1 MDDAKR
7 EELLYKTLGINPPT
21 PPQPL
26 DEAQITERVAAY
38 RAGLE
43 ARWPACRD
51 YLAGVAWPGLRFRI
65 KNEARSFLNDV
76 QVILTFHGARGV
88 NFEDLEGFRI
98 RQGSGPELAAS
109 GGPAVLYRTAGYAP
123 AGPPSDYPI
132 EWRHNDD
139 GDLEVTVTLPQLRP
153 HPEWRSD
160 EYGDDIVV
168 VVDPGLEADEIAVT
182 YTATAHSYGDVFEG
196 EQIALPVEKEPMLD
210 VLRRVIAAT
219 RDDDS

>member
-1 MDDAKR
+1 MPR
-7 EELLYKTLGINPPT
+7 
-21 PPQPL
+21 
-26 DEAQITERVAAY
+26 
-38 RAGLE
+38 
-43 ARWPACRD
+43 
-51 YLAGVAWPGLRFRI
+51 LA
-65 KNEARSFLNDV
+65 
-76 QVILTFHGARGV
+76 
-88 NFEDLEGFRI
+88 
-98 RQGSGPELAAS
+98 
-109 GGPAVLYRTAGYAP
+109 
-123 AGPPSDYPI
+123 PPSDYPI